1 MLNNLIKGALRK
13 SMGLDLGNKPRNVDP
28 IKKGGFMNPDNSPQ
42 SHLAPYP
49 YSYATLQYPLD
60 IQQRSDLGHYML
72 FYINVINETGK
83 PGQRGSDNARFAAQD
98 IDMYDVGWSTQGS
111 VSVQSRD
118 LGHNMDK
125 IVRPSYSSTGANGQS
140 NVASMHFPATM
151 MKKGEEKRIEK
162 RALRTGESRNGS
174 LSRKIMGRSKT
185 KRTTDAI
192 VLYMPPSIV
201 SNYNSAYKESEFGSA
216 LGQLAN
222 AGAAFDDAGGTKQA
236 KDAWIASGASD
247 FVHRNFDWGKGSGGQ
262 GEKGFMATVNSLA
275 DMMNTG
281 NKNILPAMS
290 QMFEGLG
297 IKAVGAL
304 AKGLGIGDASAAY
317 HKMTNQHMNQFL
329 ETMFSGIGF
338 RKFSWM
344 WKFAPKSPAEAE
356 EADAIIRLF
365 KFHMLP
371 ELPMNDYGRYFKTPS
386 EFDIHYMFRGEE
398 NTWLNKIS
406 TCVCINCDVNYAP
419 NSYQTMRPIKGRP
432 GAPMSEIELKLDF
445 METELI
451 TKEKILEGF

>member
-111 VSVQSRD
+111 ESVQTRN
-118 LGHNMDK
+118 LGPISMDK
-125 IVRPSYSSTGANGQS
+125 VVRPSYSSTGANGQS

-162 RALRTGESRNGS
+162 RALRTGQSRSNT
-174 LSRKIMGRSKT
+174 LSEKIKGRPRT

-201 SNYNSAYKESEFGSA
+201 SNYNSAYKESEFGSG
-216 LGQLAN
+216 LGQIAN
-222 AGAAFDDAGGTKQA
+222 AAAAFDDAGGTKQLQ
-236 KDAWIASGASD
+236 KAWDSAGGPELMNAIPGLGGG
-247 FVHRNFDWGKGSGGQ
+247 FGGGSKS
-262 GEKGFMATVNSLA
+262 EKGFMATINSVA
-275 DMMNTG
+275 DAMNTG
-281 NKNILPAMS
+281 NKNMLPMMS

-304 AKGLGIGDASAAY
+304 TKGLGIGDASAAY
-317 HKMTNQHMNQFL
+317 HKMSNLHMNQFL

-365 KFHMLP
+365 KFH
-371 ELPMNDYGRYFKTPS
+371 
-386 EFDIHYMFRGEE
+386 
-398 NTWLNKIS
+398 
-406 TCVCINCDVNYAP
+406 
-419 NSYQTMRPIKGRP
+419 
-432 GAPMSEIELKLDF
+432 
-445 METELI
+445 
-451 TKEKILEGF
+451 